1 MVLFYFQVC
10 IPGLHISLG
19 IFYRLFGLLE
29 DAVHTLDFQ
38 IAPTSLTAQQQSV
51 EIDNY
56 VKALQKL
63 EVKREERE
71 KVLDKAKLTEQVL
84 TLSAVNQSNTFTI
97 TPTLVEAMVKE
108 AAQLRKELE
117 NLVSVEF

>member
-1 MVLFYFQVC
+1 M
-10 IPGLHISLG
+10 
-19 IFYRLFGLLE
+19 
-29 DAVHTLDFQ
+29 DFQ